1 MDDILTCPS
10 CHQPVGQTDYFC
22 PYCGK
27 KIRPQPLSTSWGSQ
41 IVLYIKTLLLPPL
54 GLWWG
59 YRYLRQSDTSSKLVG
74 LVVVLMTVVEIVWV
88 TQITIGA
95 INTANQQI
103 NQQMNLYGL

>member
-1 MDDILTCPS
+1 M
-10 CHQPVGQTDYFC
+10 
-22 PYCGK
+22 
-27 KIRPQPLSTSWGSQ
+27 
-41 IVLYIKTLLLPPL
+41 PPL